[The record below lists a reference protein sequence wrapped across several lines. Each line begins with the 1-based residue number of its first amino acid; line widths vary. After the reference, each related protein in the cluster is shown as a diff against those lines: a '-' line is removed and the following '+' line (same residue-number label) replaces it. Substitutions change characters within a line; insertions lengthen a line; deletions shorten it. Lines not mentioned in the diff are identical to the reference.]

1 MSFLLIDNTKN
12 LPYEILKK
20 GYQKEKIPVYDLT
33 TILISGQDKINDFV
47 YWRDD
52 SHWNKIGI
60 KLAMEY
66 VSTKI
71 TNNSN

>member
-1 MSFLLIDNTKN
+1 MAINRDKIRALNIIQSAEGADLRNIKDADVFS
-12 LPYEILKK
+12 ILN
-20 GYQKEKIPVYDLT
+20 E
-33 TILISGQDKINDFV
+33 DKINDFV